1 MTPHNVAWDR
11 SPKCWAESMGRMGP
25 QRRAEERMA
34 PEIDQKWAEIVKAGT
49 WAEWLHRFRAEPP
62 SFSLWTPEDPIPA
75 DVR

>member
-1 MTPHNVAWDR
+1 
-11 SPKCWAESMGRMGP
+11 
-25 QRRAEERMA
+25 MA